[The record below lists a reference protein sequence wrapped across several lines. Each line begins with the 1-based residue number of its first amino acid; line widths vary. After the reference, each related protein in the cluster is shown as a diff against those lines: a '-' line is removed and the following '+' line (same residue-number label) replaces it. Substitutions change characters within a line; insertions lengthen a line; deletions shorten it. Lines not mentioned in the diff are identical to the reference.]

1 VKNKEFKVGLFSAA
15 GIVLL
20 YFGFNYLKG
29 VDFFERKR
37 IYYAVYDNID
47 QLAIYNPVL
56 VNGYAVGRVSHIKI
70 LQKKNNHVLV
80 ELEIDSDIVL
90 TDDTKAILNSELLG
104 GKSVLLKIG
113 HSPKVL
119 VANDTIKTEVA
130 KGMFDVLSET
140 ATPVATDLQSTLR
153 KFNEAVDNLSKNFS
167 KLDAIFSKLQSTPD
181 LLNTNLI
188 TANTKI
194 EDLSTSFKTDAEKI
208 STTLDELKPT
218 LANFKILSDSLKKV
232 QLNQTLVK
240 TQQAIT
246 SLNETL
252 SKFKKNNNT
261 VGRLMNEDSLY
272 VNMNKLL
279 QSLNQLSDHL
289 NTNPKHFM
297 APLGKS
303 QRKVARDMKK
313 QEEEKKKLEE
323 EKKKAA
329 AQKN

>member
-1 VKNKEFKVGLFSAA
+1 VKSKEFRVGLFSAA

-29 VDFFERKR
+29 VDFFERKKV
-37 IYYAVYDNID
+37 YYAVYDNIN
-47 QLAIYNPVL
+47 QLAISNPVL

-70 LQKKNNHVLV
+70 LQKRNNHVLV

-113 HSPKVL
+113 HSPKIL
-119 VANDTIKTEVA
+119 NKNDTLKTEVA
-130 KGMFDVLSET
+130 KGMFDVFSET
-140 ATPVATDLQSTLR
+140 ATPVATDLQTTLR
-153 KFNEAVDNLSKNFS
+153 KFNEAVDNLSKNFG
-167 KLDAIFSKLQSTPD
+167 KLDAIFNKLQSTPD
-181 LLNTNLI
+181 LLNKTLI

-194 EDLSTSFKTDAEKI
+194 EDLSYSFKADAEKI
-208 STTLDELKPT
+208 SATLDELKPT
-218 LANFKILSDSLKKV
+218 LANFKVLSDSLKKV
-232 QLNQTLVK
+232 QLNQTLTK

-246 SLNETL
+246 ALNETL

-261 VGRLMNEDSLY
+261 VGRLMTEDSLY

-279 QSLNQLSDHL
+279 LSLDKLSEHL

-303 QRKVARDMKK
+303 KRKIERDLKK
-313 QEEEKKKLEE
+313 QEEEKK
-323 EKKKAA
+323 A
-329 AQKN
+329 AQKK

>member
-1 VKNKEFKVGLFSAA
+1 VKNKELKVGLFSAA

-29 VDFFERKR
+29 VDFFERKK
-37 IYYAVYDNID
+37 IYYAVYDNIN
-47 QLAIYNPVL
+47 QLAISNPVL

-113 HSPKVL
+113 HSTKTL

-153 KFNEAVDNLSKNFS
+153 KFNEAVDNLSKNFG
-167 KLDAIFSKLQSTPD
+167 KLDVIFTKLQSTPD
-181 LLNTNLI
+181 LLNRTLV

-194 EDLSTSFKTDAEKI
+194 EDLSTSFKTDAEKL
-208 STTLDELKPT
+208 SVTLDELKPI
-218 LANFKILSDSLKKV
+218 LANFKVLSDSLKRV
-232 QLNQTLVK
+232 QLNQTLNK

-252 SKFKKNNNT
+252 GKFKKNNNT

-272 VNMNKLL
+272 VNLNKLL
-279 QSLNQLSDHL
+279 VSLNKLSDHF

-303 QRKVARDMKK
+303 QRKVERDMKK
-313 QEEEKKKLEE
+313 QEEEKKKA
-323 EKKKAA
+323 AA
-329 AQKN
+329 AQKK